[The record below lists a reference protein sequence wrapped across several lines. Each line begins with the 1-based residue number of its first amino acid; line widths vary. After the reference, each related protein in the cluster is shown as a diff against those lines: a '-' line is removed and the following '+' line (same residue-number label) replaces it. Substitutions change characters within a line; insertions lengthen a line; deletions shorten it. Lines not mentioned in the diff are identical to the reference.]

1 MAYETPNFLRRV
13 AFGTMLGL
21 TMPHLALAVDATDM
35 PDALRGDVTVAYD
48 GFFRRDTLFDS
59 DIAAGI
65 RKTTVHD
72 IRVLAEFAP
81 VDGISVFAEVPTNV
95 STTLQFPEAYAMVSD
110 PVTGDGQYMTSESLS
125 DPPEYRGSGGRG
137 IWFGFGFS
145 PYSERFNRPSQ
156 LTWRLNIAARTRAAK
171 SFWDIENGKRGS
183 NLGGAAYRISGA
195 FSANNGST
203 RPYLSVDWI
212 AETRRSAKV
221 TVENETRELQI
232 RPGSQLWLKSGLE
245 IPFKQVDTTETVE
258 GYIEGTMGFG
268 YRSWREVPSGIFLPD
283 VLPESNGISVT
294 QTAALLGSGGL
305 YLGVRV
311 PQFFQWRTGVE
322 VLYETPHFVEDVY
335 NVKTGR
341 DSYTLQFHTQLSVG
355 YR

>member
-1 MAYETPNFLRRV
+1 MVWIWIFSV
-13 AFGTMLGL
+13 FGTIQ
-21 TMPHLALAVDATDM
+21 PAQPVNLA
-35 PDALRGDVTVAYD
+35 
-48 GFFRRDTLFDS
+48 F
-59 DIAAGI
+59 
-65 RKTTVHD
+65 
-72 IRVLAEFAP
+72 
-81 VDGISVFAEVPTNV
+81 
-95 STTLQFPEAYAMVSD
+95 
-110 PVTGDGQYMTSESLS
+110 
-125 DPPEYRGSGGRG
+125 EYRG
-137 IWFGFGFS
+137 
-145 PYSERFNRPSQ
+145 
-156 LTWRLNIAARTRAAK
+156 RTRAAK

-341 DSYTLQFHTQLSVG
+341 DSYTLQFHTQLSGTVNA
-355 YR
+355 RLLVLLSNVQQVLVRLSL